1 MTEHNRLEPFPIEP
15 HPDPEMAGH
24 PQPEQST
31 PSMWGNR
38 IIRNV
43 RVPTLIPHVP
53 ETPNGTAV
61 IVCPGGV
68 FQFLMID
75 TEGNDV
81 ARWLAEHGIT
91 AFVLKYRLAPT
102 PPDDDAFRSQFES
115 SNFDIRRL
123 TFHIRNAYRDGR
135 QAVESVRRR
144 SKEFSLREDRI
155 GIIGFSAGA
164 AVAVNSAIGA
174 DPARRPDFVGA
185 VYGAPPEMGE
195 VPVNAPPLFMA
206 YAEDDELA
214 SPTCRILRDAWKGS
228 GRPLEVHAYAEGGHG
243 FGIVKQGL
251 PSDAWTEHF
260 IAWLRHT
267 NSLPAS

>member
-1 MTEHNRLEPFPIEP
+1 MTEQNQPEPFPIWP
-15 HPDPEMAGH
+15 HPEPESAGH
-24 PQPEQST
+24 PQPEQTT
-31 PSMWGNR
+31 PLMWENR
-38 IIRNV
+38 IVRNV
-43 RVPTLIPHVP
+43 CVPTLVPHVP

-81 ARWLAEHGIT
+81 ARWLAAQGIT

-123 TFHIRNAYRDGR
+123 TSHIRNACRDGR
-135 QAVESVRRR
+135 QAVESVRRQ
-144 SKEFSLREDRI
+144 SKNFSLREDRI
-155 GIIGFSAGA
+155 GIVGFSAGA

-174 DPARRPDFVGA
+174 DPVRRPNFVGA

-195 VPVNAPPLFMA
+195 VPENAPPLFMA
-206 YAEDDELA
+206 YTENDELA
-214 SPTCRILRDAWKGS
+214 GPTCRVLRDAWKRS

-251 PSDAWTEHF
+251 PSDEWTEHF
-260 IAWLRHT
+260 IAWLRQT
-267 NSLPAS
+267 GFLPAR